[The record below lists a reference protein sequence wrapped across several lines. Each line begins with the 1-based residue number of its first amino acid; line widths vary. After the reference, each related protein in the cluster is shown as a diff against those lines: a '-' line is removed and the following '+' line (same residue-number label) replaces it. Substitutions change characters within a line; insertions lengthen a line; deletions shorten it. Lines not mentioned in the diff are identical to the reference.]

1 MNMKNENMEN
11 IVTTYQ
17 NVLKY
22 FNKHKK
28 VLSVSYEY
36 KDRKIS
42 FHSVQREILY
52 SIRDYFKYLLRK
64 DFTTYTETAY
74 IKKLSICYFTIPHH
88 PKINKIIEFYKNNYF
103 YRLSLQI
110 HYFRKIKKMQYKDYE
125 NLIEY
130 QKFNL
135 TEYYPIKNIE
145 LPEYLIKYILK
156 YLKPTMK
163 QYYDVRE
170 LYEKYKI
177 L

>member
-1 MNMKNENMEN
+1 MKNENMEN

-17 NVLKY
+17 NMLMKY
-22 FNKHKK
+22 FNKPKK
-28 VLSVSYEY
+28 VLSVSYEH
-36 KDRKIS
+36 KDRKVC

-52 SIRDYFKYLLRK
+52 SIRDYFKYLLKK

-74 IKKLSICYFTIPHH
+74 IKKLSICYFTIPHK
-88 PKINKIIEFYKNNYF
+88 PKIHKIIEIYKENYF

-110 HYFRKIKKMQYKDYE
+110 HYFRKIKKIQCKDYE
-125 NLIEY
+125 NLIQY

-145 LPEYLIKYILK
+145 LPEYLIKYIMK
-156 YLKPTMK
+156 YLNPTIK
-163 QYYDVRE
+163 QYYDVRD
-170 LYEKYKI
+170 LYKKYKK

>member
-1 MNMKNENMEN
+1 MKNENMEN
-11 IVTTYQ
+11 IVTTYR

-64 DFTTYTETAY
+64 DFTTYTESAY

-125 NLIEY
+125 NLIQY
-130 QKFNL
+130 KKFNL

-156 YLKPTMK
+156 YLKPTLK

-170 LYEKYKI
+170 LYEKYKK